1 MTNVNQLI
9 SIIIPVFNESE
20 SIGYL
25 LDEVLNVMCTNKLN
39 FEIVVVND
47 GSQDGTSN
55 VLDEL
60 TIKIK
65 ELSVI
70 SLRKNYGQ
78 TAAMAAGFDNS
89 NGEIVI
95 TLDGDLQND
104 PNDIPILISHI
115 NEGYDLIC
123 GWRYDRK
130 DKWINRRIPSK
141 IANKLIANVTGLKL
155 HDYGCSLKAF
165 KKEILDDIKLYGELH
180 RFLPVLANIEGAKI
194 KEIKVNHRSRKYG
207 SSKYGIDRTFRV
219 LMDLLTVWF
228 MTRFLTRPM
237 YGFGFIGIIS
247 ILVSLGMTSYLL
259 IVKMFGEDI
268 GNRPMLMFALILGIA
283 GVQLFSFGLL
293 SELLIRTYHE
303 SQNRPI
309 YRVRKIQT
317 KINNWMLLEFSNKI
331 SRNFNYN
338 WIHIF

>member
-1 MTNVNQLI
+1 MKNTSQLI
-9 SIIIPVFNESE
+9 SIIIPVFNEGE

-25 LDEVLNVMCTNKLN
+25 LDEVLNVMQNNNLN
-39 FEIVVVND
+39 FELIVIND
-47 GSQDGTSN
+47 GSHDNTSN

-65 ELSVI
+65 ELSII

-89 NGEIVI
+89 NGEILI

-104 PNDIPILISHI
+104 PNDIPKLISYI
-115 NEGYDLIC
+115 NDGYDLIC
-123 GWRYDRK
+123 GWRYERK
-130 DKWINRRIPSK
+130 DKLINRRIPSK

-165 KKEILDDIKLYGELH
+165 KKEIVDDIKLYGELH

-228 MTRFLTRPM
+228 MTKFLTRPM

-247 ILVSLGMTSYLL
+247 ILISLGMTSYLFIIKFL
-259 IVKMFGEDI
+259 GNDI

-293 SELLIRTYHE
+293 GELLIRTYHE

-309 YRVRKIQT
+309 YRVRKIQRT
-317 KINNWMLLEFSNKI
+317 SNK
-331 SRNFNYN
+331 
-338 WIHIF
+338 

>member
-1 MTNVNQLI
+1 MTNPNQLI

-25 LDEVLNVMCTNKLN
+25 LDEVLCVMNSNKLL

-47 GSQDGTSN
+47 GSQDNTSN

-60 TIKIK
+60 TNKIK

-70 SLRKNYGQ
+70 TLRTNYGQ

-89 NGEIVI
+89 NGEILI

-104 PNDIPILISHI
+104 PNDIPKLISHI

-130 DKWINRRIPSK
+130 DKLINRRIPSK

-180 RFLPVLANIEGAKI
+180 RFLPVLAKIEGAKI

-228 MTRFLTRPM
+228 MTKFLTRPM
-237 YGFGFIGIIS
+237 YGFGFVGIIS
-247 ILVSLGMTSYLL
+247 ILVSLGMTSYLFIIKL
-259 IVKMFGEDI
+259 LGNDI

-293 SELLIRTYHE
+293 GELLIRTYHE

-309 YRVRKIQT
+309 YRIRKIQS
-317 KINNWMLLEFSNKI
+317 ISNE
-331 SRNFNYN
+331 
-338 WIHIF
+338 

>member
-1 MTNVNQLI
+1 MTNPNQLI

-25 LDEVLNVMCTNKLN
+25 LDEVLNVMYSNKLN

-47 GSQDGTSN
+47 GSQDTTSN

-70 SLRKNYGQ
+70 SLRTNYGQ

-89 NGEIVI
+89 NGEVVI

-104 PNDIPILISHI
+104 PTDIPKLISHI

-130 DKWINRRIPSK
+130 DKLINRRIPSK

-180 RFLPVLANIEGAKI
+180 RFLPVLAKIEGAKI
-194 KEIKVNHRSRKYG
+194 KEIKVNHRSRKFG

-228 MTRFLTRPM
+228 MTKFLTRPM
-237 YGFGFIGIIS
+237 YGFGFVGIIS
-247 ILVSLGMTSYLL
+247 ILVSLGMTSYLFIIKIL
-259 IVKMFGEDI
+259 GEDI

-309 YRVRKIQT
+309 YRIRKIQT
-317 KINNWMLLEFSNKI
+317 KMNN
-331 SRNFNYN
+331 
-338 WIHIF
+338 

>member
-1 MTNVNQLI
+1 MKNPNQLI

-25 LDEVLNVMCTNKLN
+25 LDEVLNVMQNNKFNCEL
-39 FEIVVVND
+39 IVVND
-47 GSQDGTSN
+47 GSNDNTST

-89 NGEIVI
+89 NGEVVI

-104 PNDIPILISHI
+104 PNDIPKLISHI

-123 GWRYDRK
+123 GWRYERK
-130 DKWINRRIPSK
+130 DKLINRRIPSK

-165 KKEILDDIKLYGELH
+165 KKEIVDDIKLYGELH

-228 MTRFLTRPM
+228 MTKFLTRPM
-237 YGFGFIGIIS
+237 YGFGFFGIVS
-247 ILVSLGMTSYLL
+247 ILISFGMTSYLFIIKL
-259 IVKMFGEDI
+259 LGNDI
-268 GNRPMLMFALILGIA
+268 GNRPMLTFALILGIA

-293 SELLIRTYHE
+293 GELLIRTYHE

-309 YRVRKIQT
+309 YRVRKFQST
-317 KINNWMLLEFSNKI
+317 S
-331 SRNFNYN
+331 
-338 WIHIF
+338 HD

>member
-1 MTNVNQLI
+1 MTNTNQLI

-25 LDEVLNVMCTNKLN
+25 LDEVLNVMRSNKLN

-47 GSQDGTSN
+47 GSQDSTSN

-70 SLRKNYGQ
+70 SLRTNYGQ

-89 NGEIVI
+89 NGEVVI

-104 PNDIPILISHI
+104 PNDIPKLISHI
-115 NEGYDLIC
+115 NQGYDLIC

-130 DKWINRRIPSK
+130 DKLINRRIPSK

-180 RFLPVLANIEGAKI
+180 RFLPVLAKIEGAKI

-219 LMDLLTVWF
+219 LMDLFTVWF
-228 MTRFLTRPM
+228 MTKFLTRPM
-237 YGFGFIGIIS
+237 YGFGSVGIIS
-247 ILVSLGMTSYLL
+247 ILVSLGMTSYLFIIKL
-259 IVKMFGEDI
+259 LGNDI
-268 GNRPMLMFALILGIA
+268 GNRPLLMFALILGIA

-293 SELLIRTYHE
+293 GELLIRTYHE

-309 YRVRKIQT
+309 YRIRKIQS
-317 KINNWMLLEFSNKI
+317 ISNE
-331 SRNFNYN
+331 
-338 WIHIF
+338 

>member
-1 MTNVNQLI
+1 MTNSNQLI

-25 LDEVLNVMCTNKLN
+25 LDEVLNVMYSNKLN

-47 GSQDGTSN
+47 GSQDTTSN

-70 SLRKNYGQ
+70 SLRTNYGQ

-89 NGEIVI
+89 NGEVVI

-104 PNDIPILISHI
+104 PTDIPKLISHI

-130 DKWINRRIPSK
+130 DKLINRRIPSK

-180 RFLPVLANIEGAKI
+180 RFLPVLAKIEGAKI

-228 MTRFLTRPM
+228 MTKFLTRPM
-237 YGFGFIGIIS
+237 YGFGFVGIIS
-247 ILVSLGMTSYLL
+247 ILVSLGMTSYLFIIKIL
-259 IVKMFGEDI
+259 GEDI

-309 YRVRKIQT
+309 YRIRKIQT
-317 KINNWMLLEFSNKI
+317 KMNN
-331 SRNFNYN
+331 
-338 WIHIF
+338 

>member
-1 MTNVNQLI
+1 MNNITQLI

-25 LDEVLNVMCTNKLN
+25 LDEVLNVMQNNKLN
-39 FEIVVVND
+39 CELIVVND
-47 GSQDGTSN
+47 GSNDNTST

-89 NGEIVI
+89 KGEIVI

-104 PNDIPILISHI
+104 PNDIPKLISHI

-123 GWRYDRK
+123 GWRYERK
-130 DKWINRRIPSK
+130 DKLISRRIPSK

-165 KKEILDDIKLYGELH
+165 KKEIVDDIKLYGELH

-228 MTRFLTRPM
+228 MTKFLTRPM
-237 YGFGFIGIIS
+237 YGFGFFGIVS
-247 ILVSLGMTSYLL
+247 ILISFGMTSYLFIIKL
-259 IVKMFGEDI
+259 LGNDI

-293 SELLIRTYHE
+293 GELLIRTYHE

-309 YRVRKIQT
+309 YRIRKIQST
-317 KINNWMLLEFSNKI
+317 S
-331 SRNFNYN
+331 SD
-338 WIHIF
+338 

>member
-1 MTNVNQLI
+1 MTYVNQLI

-25 LDEVLNVMCTNKLN
+25 LDEVLNVMQNNKLN
-39 FEIVVVND
+39 CELIVVND
-47 GSQDGTSN
+47 GSNDNTSI

-78 TAAMAAGFDNS
+78 TAALSAGFDNS
-89 NGEIVI
+89 KGEIVI

-104 PNDIPILISHI
+104 PNDIPKLISHI

-123 GWRYDRK
+123 GWRYERK
-130 DKWINRRIPSK
+130 DKLINRRIPSK

-165 KKEILDDIKLYGELH
+165 RKEIVEDIKLYGELH

-228 MTRFLTRPM
+228 MTKFLTRPM
-237 YGFGFIGIIS
+237 YGFGFFGIIS
-247 ILVSLGMTSYLL
+247 ILLSLGMTSYLFIIKL
-259 IVKMFGEDI
+259 LGNDI
-268 GNRPMLMFALILGIA
+268 GNRPMLMFALILGIT

-309 YRVRKIQT
+309 YRIRKIQT
-317 KINNWMLLEFSNKI
+317 KKNN
-331 SRNFNYN
+331 
-338 WIHIF
+338 

>member
-1 MTNVNQLI
+1 MKNPNQLI

-20 SIGYL
+20 SIEYL
-25 LDEVLNVMCTNKLN
+25 LDEVLYVMHSNKLN
-39 FEIVVVND
+39 FEIIVVND
-47 GSQDGTSN
+47 GSKDNTSI

-70 SLRKNYGQ
+70 SLRTNYGQ

-89 NGEIVI
+89 SGQVVI

-104 PNDIPILISHI
+104 PNDIPKLISHL
-115 NEGYDLIC
+115 NNGYDLIC

-130 DKWINRRIPSK
+130 DKLINRRIPSK

-180 RFLPVLANIEGAKI
+180 RFLPVLAKIEGAKI
-194 KEIKVNHRSRKYG
+194 KEIKVNHRRRKYG

-228 MTRFLTRPM
+228 MTKFLTRPM
-237 YGFGFIGIIS
+237 YGFGFVGIIS
-247 ILVSLGMTSYLL
+247 ILVSLGMTSYLFIIKIL
-259 IVKMFGEDI
+259 GEDI

-309 YRVRKIQT
+309 YRIRKIQT
-317 KINNWMLLEFSNKI
+317 KIDN
-331 SRNFNYN
+331 
-338 WIHIF
+338 

>member
-1 MTNVNQLI
+1 MNNITQLI
-9 SIIIPVFNESE
+9 SIIIPVFNEGE

-25 LDEVLNVMCTNKLN
+25 LDEVLNVMQNNKLN
-39 FEIVVVND
+39 CELIVVND
-47 GSQDGTSN
+47 GSNDNTST

-60 TIKIK
+60 TKKIK

-78 TAAMAAGFDNS
+78 TAAMAAGFDTS
-89 NGEIVI
+89 KGEIVI

-104 PNDIPILISHI
+104 PNDIPKLISHI

-123 GWRYDRK
+123 GWRYERK
-130 DKWINRRIPSK
+130 DKLISRRIPSK

-165 KKEILDDIKLYGELH
+165 KKEIVDDIKLYGELH

-228 MTRFLTRPM
+228 MTKFLTRPM
-237 YGFGFIGIIS
+237 YGFGFLGIIS
-247 ILVSLGMTSYLL
+247 ILLSLGMTSYLFIIKL
-259 IVKMFGEDI
+259 LGNDI

-293 SELLIRTYHE
+293 GELLIRTYHE

-309 YRVRKIQT
+309 YRIRKIQST
-317 KINNWMLLEFSNKI
+317 SND
-331 SRNFNYN
+331 
-338 WIHIF
+338 

>member
-1 MTNVNQLI
+1 MTNINQLI

-25 LDEVLNVMCTNKLN
+25 LDEVVNIMHTKKIN

-47 GSQDGTSN
+47 GSQDSTSN

-130 DKWINRRIPSK
+130 DKLINRRIPSK

-237 YGFGFIGIIS
+237 YGFGFVGILS

-259 IVKMFGEDI
+259 FVKILGEDI

-317 KINNWMLLEFSNKI
+317 NMKN
-331 SRNFNYN
+331 
-338 WIHIF
+338 

>member
-1 MTNVNQLI
+1 MTNPNQLI

-25 LDEVLNVMCTNKLN
+25 LDEVLNVMCSNKLN

-47 GSQDGTSN
+47 GSQDSTSN

-70 SLRKNYGQ
+70 SLRTNYGQ

-89 NGEIVI
+89 NGEVVI

-104 PNDIPILISHI
+104 PTDIPKLISHI

-130 DKWINRRIPSK
+130 DKLINRRIPSK

-180 RFLPVLANIEGAKI
+180 RFLPVLAKIEGAKI

-228 MTRFLTRPM
+228 MTKFLTRPM
-237 YGFGFIGIIS
+237 YGFGFVGIIS
-247 ILVSLGMTSYLL
+247 ILVSLGMTSYLFIIKL
-259 IVKMFGEDI
+259 LGNDI

-293 SELLIRTYHE
+293 GELLIRTYHE

-309 YRVRKIQT
+309 YRIRKIQ
-317 KINNWMLLEFSNKI
+317 SI
-331 SRNFNYN
+331 SKE
-338 WIHIF
+338 

>member
-1 MTNVNQLI
+1 MTNPNQLI

-25 LDEVLNVMCTNKLN
+25 LDEVLNVMYSNKLN

-47 GSQDGTSN
+47 GSQDTTSN

-70 SLRKNYGQ
+70 SLRTNYGQ

-89 NGEIVI
+89 NGEVVI

-104 PNDIPILISHI
+104 PTDIPKLISHI

-130 DKWINRRIPSK
+130 DKLINRRIPSK

-180 RFLPVLANIEGAKI
+180 RFLPVLAKIEGAKI

-228 MTRFLTRPM
+228 MTKFLTRPM
-237 YGFGFIGIIS
+237 YGFGFVGIIS
-247 ILVSLGMTSYLL
+247 ILVSLGMTSYLFIIKL
-259 IVKMFGEDI
+259 LGNDI

-293 SELLIRTYHE
+293 GELLIRTYHE

-309 YRVRKIQT
+309 YRIRKIQS
-317 KINNWMLLEFSNKI
+317 ISNE
-331 SRNFNYN
+331 
-338 WIHIF
+338 

>member
-1 MTNVNQLI
+1 MTNPNQLI

-25 LDEVLNVMCTNKLN
+25 LDEVLHVMYSNKLN

-47 GSQDGTSN
+47 GSQDSTSN

-70 SLRKNYGQ
+70 SLRTNYGQ

-89 NGEIVI
+89 NGEVVI

-104 PNDIPILISHI
+104 PNDIPKLISHI

-130 DKWINRRIPSK
+130 DKLINRRIPSK

-180 RFLPVLANIEGAKI
+180 RFLPVLAKIEGAKI

-228 MTRFLTRPM
+228 MTKFLTRPM
-237 YGFGFIGIIS
+237 YGFGFVGIIS
-247 ILVSLGMTSYLL
+247 ILVSLGMTSYLFIIKL
-259 IVKMFGEDI
+259 LGNDI

-293 SELLIRTYHE
+293 GELLIRTYHE

-309 YRVRKIQT
+309 YRIRKIQT
-317 KINNWMLLEFSNKI
+317 NNE
-331 SRNFNYN
+331 
-338 WIHIF
+338 

>member
-1 MTNVNQLI
+1 MTNPNQLI

-25 LDEVLNVMCTNKLN
+25 LDEVLNVMYFNKLN

-47 GSQDGTSN
+47 GSQDTTSN

-70 SLRKNYGQ
+70 SLRTNYGQ

-89 NGEIVI
+89 NGEVVI

-104 PNDIPILISHI
+104 PTDIPKLISHI

-130 DKWINRRIPSK
+130 DKLINRRIPSK

-165 KKEILDDIKLYGELH
+165 KKEILDDIKLYGQLH
-180 RFLPVLANIEGAKI
+180 RFLPVLAKIEGAKI

-228 MTRFLTRPM
+228 MTKFLTRPM
-237 YGFGFIGIIS
+237 YGFGFVGIIS
-247 ILVSLGMTSYLL
+247 ILVSLGMTSYLFIIKIL
-259 IVKMFGEDI
+259 GEDI

-309 YRVRKIQT
+309 YRIRKIQT
-317 KINNWMLLEFSNKI
+317 KMNN
-331 SRNFNYN
+331 
-338 WIHIF
+338 

>member
-1 MTNVNQLI
+1 MTNPNQLI

-25 LDEVLNVMCTNKLN
+25 LDEVLNVMCSNKLN

-47 GSQDGTSN
+47 GSQDSTSN

-70 SLRKNYGQ
+70 SLRTNYGQ

-89 NGEIVI
+89 NGEVVI

-104 PNDIPILISHI
+104 PNDIPKLISHI

-130 DKWINRRIPSK
+130 DKLINRRIPSK
-141 IANKLIANVTGLKL
+141 FANKLIANVTGLKL

-180 RFLPVLANIEGAKI
+180 RFLPVLAKIEGAKI

-228 MTRFLTRPM
+228 MTKFLTRPM
-237 YGFGFIGIIS
+237 YGFGFVGIIS
-247 ILVSLGMTSYLL
+247 ILVSLGMTSYLFIIKL
-259 IVKMFGEDI
+259 LGNDI

-309 YRVRKIQT
+309 YRIRKIQS
-317 KINNWMLLEFSNKI
+317 ISNE
-331 SRNFNYN
+331 
-338 WIHIF
+338 

>member
-1 MTNVNQLI
+1 MQN
-9 SIIIPVFNESE
+9 
-20 SIGYL
+20 
-25 LDEVLNVMCTNKLN
+25 NKLN
-39 FEIVVVND
+39 CELIVVND
-47 GSQDGTSN
+47 GSNDNTST

-78 TAAMAAGFDNS
+78 TAAMSAGFDNS
-89 NGEIVI
+89 KGEIVI

-104 PNDIPILISHI
+104 PNDIPKLISHI

-123 GWRYDRK
+123 GWRYERK
-130 DKWINRRIPSK
+130 DKLINRRIPSK

-228 MTRFLTRPM
+228 MTKFLTRPM
-237 YGFGFIGIIS
+237 YGFGFMGIIS
-247 ILVSLGMTSYLL
+247 ILLSFGMTSYLFIIKL
-259 IVKMFGEDI
+259 LGNDI

-293 SELLIRTYHE
+293 GELLIRTYHE

-309 YRVRKIQT
+309 YRVRKIQST
-317 KINNWMLLEFSNKI
+317 TND
-331 SRNFNYN
+331 
-338 WIHIF
+338 

>member
-1 MTNVNQLI
+1 MANQMTNVNQLI
-9 SIIIPVFNESE
+9 SVIIPVFNESE

-25 LDEVLNVMCTNKLN
+25 LDEVVNVMRTNKIT

-47 GSQDGTSN
+47 GSQDSTSN

-130 DKWINRRIPSK
+130 DKLINRRIPSK

-317 KINNWMLLEFSNKI
+317 KINN
-331 SRNFNYN
+331 
-338 WIHIF
+338 

>member
-1 MTNVNQLI
+1 MTNTNQLI

-25 LDEVLNVMCTNKLN
+25 LDEVLNVMCSNKLN

-47 GSQDGTSN
+47 GSQDSTSN

-70 SLRKNYGQ
+70 SLRTNYGQ
-78 TAAMAAGFDNS
+78 TAAMSAGFDNS
-89 NGEIVI
+89 NGEVVI

-104 PNDIPILISHI
+104 PNDIPKLISHI

-130 DKWINRRIPSK
+130 DKLINRRIPSK

-180 RFLPVLANIEGAKI
+180 RFLPVLAKIEGAKI

-228 MTRFLTRPM
+228 MTKFLTRPM
-237 YGFGFIGIIS
+237 YGFGFVGIIS
-247 ILVSLGMTSYLL
+247 ILVSLGMTSYLFIIKL
-259 IVKMFGEDI
+259 LGNDI

-293 SELLIRTYHE
+293 GELLIRTYHE

-309 YRVRKIQT
+309 YRIRKIQS
-317 KINNWMLLEFSNKI
+317 ISNE
-331 SRNFNYN
+331 
-338 WIHIF
+338 

>member
-1 MTNVNQLI
+1 MTNPNQLI

-25 LDEVLNVMCTNKLN
+25 LDEVLNVMCSNKLN

-47 GSQDGTSN
+47 GSQDSTSN

-70 SLRKNYGQ
+70 SLRTNYGQ

-89 NGEIVI
+89 NGEVVI

-104 PNDIPILISHI
+104 PNDIPKLISHI

-130 DKWINRRIPSK
+130 DKLINRRIPSK

-180 RFLPVLANIEGAKI
+180 RFLPVLAKIEGAKI

-228 MTRFLTRPM
+228 MTKFLTRPM
-237 YGFGFIGIIS
+237 YGFGFVGIIS
-247 ILVSLGMTSYLL
+247 ILISLGMTSYLFIIKL
-259 IVKMFGEDI
+259 LGNDI

-293 SELLIRTYHE
+293 GELLIRTYHE

-309 YRVRKIQT
+309 YRIRKIQT
-317 KINNWMLLEFSNKI
+317 KMNN
-331 SRNFNYN
+331 
-338 WIHIF
+338 

>member
-1 MTNVNQLI
+1 MNNITQLI
-9 SIIIPVFNESE
+9 SIIIPVFNEGE

-25 LDEVLNVMCTNKLN
+25 LDEVLNVMQNNKLN
-39 FEIVVVND
+39 CELIVVND
-47 GSQDGTSN
+47 GSNDNTST

-89 NGEIVI
+89 KGEIVI

-104 PNDIPILISHI
+104 PNDIPKLISHI

-123 GWRYDRK
+123 GWRYERK
-130 DKWINRRIPSK
+130 DKLINRRIPSK

-228 MTRFLTRPM
+228 MTKFLTRPM
-237 YGFGFIGIIS
+237 YGFGFMGIIS
-247 ILVSLGMTSYLL
+247 ILLSFGMTSYLFIIKL
-259 IVKMFGEDI
+259 LGNDI

-293 SELLIRTYHE
+293 GELLIRTYHE

-309 YRVRKIQT
+309 YRVRKIRST
-317 KINNWMLLEFSNKI
+317 S
-331 SRNFNYN
+331 
-338 WIHIF
+338 HD